1 VDVESSRG
9 LVRTPSN
16 QTTMSVTNETNM
28 NWEDNMMKQQQTS
41 RIQRPLPPD
50 VTEEQFE
57 HALAAFRTAIGNE
70 WVLSDP
76 AELEKFHDPY
86 PVKEH
91 GHFAPSAVLSPG
103 NVEEVQAI
111 VRIANETKVPLSPI
125 STGKNN
131 GYGGASPRLS
141 GAVVVNLGLR
151 MNRILEVNER
161 FGYAL
166 VEPGVTYFDL
176 YDYLRKTNSCLMLDC
191 PDLGWGSIVGN
202 TMDRG
207 VGYTPYG
214 DHFLWQTGMEVVLP
228 TGDVMRTG
236 MGAVPGSNTWQLFP
250 YGFGPFPDGLFTQS
264 NFGIVTKM
272 GMALMQRPP
281 ASMSYLI
288 TFQNEDDLEQI
299 VDIMLPLRIN
309 MAPIQNVPVLR
320 NIILDAGVISKRSEW
335 SDDEGPLPREA
346 IEKMKK
352 ELNLGYWNFYGT
364 LYGPPPMIEMFWGMI
379 KSAFGQINGA
389 KFFTND
395 ERHDRGGHV
404 LQDRHKINNGIPSL
418 DEMALMD
425 YIPNGGHLCFSPISA
440 PDGKDA
446 LRQFK
451 MVKKRSDEYV
461 KDYAAQFIIGLREMH
476 HICLFL
482 FDTTDAESKKET
494 FDLTSLLI
502 KEAAAEGY
510 GEYRT
515 HNALMDEVMATFNW
529 GGAVLHKFHETLKDA
544 LDPNSIMAPGKSGI
558 WGKRFRDR
566 DF

>member
-1 VDVESSRG
+1 MI
-9 LVRTPSN
+9 
-16 QTTMSVTNETNM
+16 TTAR
-28 NWEDNMMKQQQTS
+28 DGHG
-41 RIQRPLPPD
+41 PLPPD
-50 VTEEQFE
+50 VDESTF
-57 HALAAFRTAIGNE
+57 ASAITAFRKAIGDE

-76 AELEKFHDPY
+76 ANLEKFHDPY
-86 PVKEH
+86 PIKGSE
-91 GHFAPSAVLSPG
+91 HFAPSAIVCPAS
-103 NVEEVQAI
+103 VEHVQAI
-111 VRIANETKVPLSPI
+111 VKIANEKRIPLSPI

-141 GAVVVNLGLR
+141 GAVVVDLGKR
-151 MNRILEVNER
+151 MNKILEVNEK

-166 VEPGVTYFDL
+166 VEPGVSYFDL
-176 YDYLRKTNSCLMLDC
+176 YEHLQATKSCLMLDC

-250 YGFGPFPDGLFTQS
+250 YGFGPYPDGLFTQS
-264 NFGIVTKM
+264 NLGIVTKM
-272 GMALMQRPP
+272 GIALMQRPP
-281 ASMSYLI
+281 ASLTYLI
-288 TFQNEDDLEQI
+288 TFDREEDLAQI

-309 MAPIQNVPVLR
+309 MAPIQNVPVIR
-320 NIILDAGVISKRSEW
+320 NIILDAGVVSKRSEW
-335 SDDEGPLPREA
+335 YEGDGPLPVEA

-352 ELNLGYWNFYGT
+352 TLGLGYWNFYGT
-364 LYGPPPMIEMFWGMI
+364 LYGPPPMIDMFWDMI
-379 KSAFGQINGA
+379 KGAFGQIEGA
-389 KFFTND
+389 KFFTNED
-395 ERHDRGGHV
+395 RNDRGGHV

-425 YIPNGGHLCFSPISA
+425 YIPNGGHVCFSPISA

-451 MVKKRSDEYV
+451 MVKQRSEDFS

-482 FDTTDAESKKET
+482 FDTKDAKSKEET
-494 FDLTSLLI
+494 FDLTRVLI
-502 KEAAAEGY
+502 KEAASEGY

-515 HNALMDEVMATFNW
+515 HNALMDDVMATFNW
-529 GGAVLHKFHETLKDA
+529 GGGALRKFHESLKDA
-544 LDPNSIMAPGKSGI
+544 LDPNSILAPGKSGI
-558 WGKRFRDR
+558 WGKRFRER
-566 DF
+566 SL